1 MHEAEYPTT
10 RSTSDEGGSFT
21 LFLNYRPPYNWAALR
36 DFLRTRLIAGLE
48 WIDDDS
54 YGRSFHIEPDA
65 QGWFTA
71 THCPEQQGFRVEVSI
86 SRPSAMPGVER
97 TITRLLDLDADSE
110 RINDHLAPLVR
121 PLGGPIE
128 GLRLPGTLS
137 LFEAGVRAILGQQV
151 SVVAA
156 HKLVAQLVSA
166 YGQRIAGPDREVY
179 LFPTP
184 SDLADTDLAALRM
197 PGQRKQSV
205 IDLACLFRDEPE
217 AAVDPDNWLTI
228 RGIGP
233 WSVQYARLRGLS
245 ESDIWLGSDLGVK
258 RALQREDV
266 DFDPAEAAPWRSYL
280 TLHCWSLA

>member
-1 MHEAEYPTT
+1 MTDRYDQSGVADPDGLQS
-10 RSTSDEGGSFT
+10 R
-21 LFLNYRPPYNWAALR
+21 FLHYRPPYNWTTLR

-48 WIDDDS
+48 WMDDHS
-54 YGRSFHIEPDA
+54 YGRSFRIEPDA

-71 THCPEQQGFRVEVSI
+71 THCPEQQGFQVEVSI
-86 SRPSAMPGVER
+86 SRARALPAIER
-97 TITRLLDLDADSE
+97 TITRLLDLEADSE
-110 RINDHLAPLVR
+110 RINEHLAPLVR

-156 HKLVAQLVSA
+156 HKLVARLVST
-166 YGQRIAGPDREVY
+166 YGQRMAGPEGEVY

-184 SDLADTDLAALRM
+184 DTLAVCDMAALRM
-197 PGQRKQSV
+197 PGKRKQSV
-205 IDLACLFRDEPE
+205 IDLARLFRDEPE
-217 AAVDPDNWLTI
+217 AAADPDNWLPI

-245 ESDIWLGSDLGVK
+245 DRDIWLGSDLGVK
-258 RALQREDV
+258 RALQREGV
-266 DFDPAEAAPWRSYL
+266 DLDPAAAAPWRSYL
-280 TLHCWSLA
+280 TLHCWSLT